1 MEESYRVMIS
11 TITLILK
18 LLCGVSLF
26 LYGMTVM
33 GDGLKMAAGNKLESL
48 LYKLTSTPIKGILLG
63 MVVTAIIQSSSATTV
78 MVVGFVNSGM
88 MKVAQAIGIVM
99 GSNIGTSITGW
110 ILSLSYIEGSQGIA
124 ALLSTSTISAIVA
137 IVGIIFMKFLKK
149 PGLKHLGAIML
160 GFAVLMTGMQT
171 MSGAMSPLKDSPKF
185 ISLLTSFANPFIGIL
200 IGVVFTAI
208 LQSASASVGILQALS
223 VTGGISFATALP
235 ITMGIGVGAAA
246 PVLLSSI
253 GTNKNGKR
261 TALVYLLNDL
271 IGMCIWSVIFYAAN
285 FIVGGFGFMGIT
297 MSPVRIAILNSGYR
311 ILNIMTLSP
320 FIKQIEKLVYF
331 LVKETDEDTEEDK
344 EFALLDDRFLKYPD
358 LALAQTQAVINSMAS
373 KTRKNI
379 FRAMNLM
386 GEYDEK
392 KFERVVQR
400 ENLLD
405 KYEDKIGA
413 YMLQVTANQL
423 SSKQSARATKYMHC
437 LSDFERLGDHSAGLA
452 YVAKE
457 LKEKQISFSPA
468 ARSELQVLFKSIREI
483 VDLTYESFTKDDME
497 AAPKVEPMRRIIIAM
512 CGELKTRHV
521 VRLQQGKCS
530 IGQGFPFNDVLT
542 NAERIA
548 AHCSNIA
555 IAVVEQEQERVD
567 AHAYAKTIKGM
578 ETVNFEEVFNT
589 FAEKYEL
596 PSLQEIDQMA
606 EEKTIFDDEE

>member
-1 MEESYRVMIS
+1 MIS

-33 GDGLKMAAGNKLESL
+33 GDGLKAAAGNKLEAL
-48 LYKLTSTPIKGILLG
+48 LYKLTNTPLKGILLG

-110 ILSLSYIEGSQGIA
+110 ILSLSYIEGSEGIA
-124 ALLSTSTISAIVA
+124 SLLSTATISAIVA
-137 IVGIIFMKFLKK
+137 IAGIILLKFVKK
-149 PGLKHLGAIML
+149 PGLNHVGAIML

-171 MSGAMSPLKDSPKF
+171 MSGAMSPLKSNPTF
-185 ISLLTSFANPFIGIL
+185 ISLLTKFTNPFIGIL

-223 VTGGISFATALP
+223 VTGAITFASALP

-271 IGMCIWSVIFYAAN
+271 IGMVVWSIIFYTAN
-285 FIVGGFGFMGIT
+285 MIVGGFGFLTIVMN
-297 MSPVRIAILNSGYR
+297 PFKLALLNTVYR
-311 ILNIMTLSP
+311 ALNITTLSP

-331 LVKETDEDTEEDK
+331 LVKDSEEETEEDK
-344 EFALLDDRFLKYPD
+344 EFALLDERFLNYPD
-358 LALAQTQAVINSMAS
+358 LALAQTQAVINGMAS

-386 GEYDEK
+386 QGYDAK
-392 KFERVVQR
+392 KFDKVIAR
-400 ENLLD
+400 ESLLD
-405 KYEDKIGA
+405 KYEDKLGA
-413 YMLQVTANQL
+413 YLMQITAKPL
-423 SSKQSARATKYMHC
+423 SVKQSARATKFMHC

-457 LKEKQISFSPA
+457 LESKKIGFSA
-468 ARSELQVLFKSIREI
+468 AANAELQVLFKAIREI
-483 VDLTYESFTKDDME
+483 VDLTYEGFMKDDME

-512 CGELKTRHV
+512 CSELKTRHV

-530 IGQGFPFNDVLT
+530 VAQGFPFNDVLT

-555 IAVVEQEQERVD
+555 IAVVEQREQRAD

-578 ETVNFEEVFNT
+578 EKVNFEEAFDA

-596 PSLQEIDQMA
+596 PSLSEIDQMGD
-606 EEKTIFDDEE
+606 EQTVFDDEE

>member
-1 MEESYRVMIS
+1 MIS

-18 LLCGVSLF
+18 LLCGVALF

-33 GDGLKMAAGNKLESL
+33 GDGLKAAAGNKLEAL
-48 LYKLTSTPIKGILLG
+48 LYKLTNTPLKGILLG

-110 ILSLSYIEGSQGIA
+110 ILSLSYIEGSAGIA
-124 ALLSTSTISAIVA
+124 SLLSTSTISAIVA
-137 IVGIIFMKFLKK
+137 IVGIIFLKFVKK

-171 MSGAMSPLKDSPKF
+171 MSGAMSPLKESPTF
-185 ISLLTSFANPFIGIL
+185 ISLLTKFTNPFIGIL

-223 VTGGISFATALP
+223 VTGAITFASALP

-271 IGMCIWSVIFYAAN
+271 IGMVIWSIIFYSVNAV
-285 FIVGGFGFMGIT
+285 VGGFGFLTLT
-297 MSPVRIAILNSGYR
+297 MSPVRIAILNSVYR
-311 ILNIMTLSP
+311 ILNISTLSP
-320 FIKQIEKLVYF
+320 FIKQIEKLVF
-331 LVKETDEDTEEDK
+331 FIVKDDPSEKEEDN
-344 EFALLDDRFLKYPD
+344 EFALLDERFLRYPD
-358 LALAQTQAVINSMAS
+358 LALAQTQAVINGMAS

-386 GEYDEK
+386 QEYDEK
-392 KFERVVQR
+392 KFDKVIAR

-405 KYEDKIGA
+405 KYEDKLGA
-413 YMLQVTANQL
+413 YLMQITAHTL
-423 SSKQSARATKYMHC
+423 SGKQSARATKFMHC

-457 LKEKQISFSPA
+457 LEDKKINFSA
-468 ARSELQVLFKSIREI
+468 SANAELQVLFKAIREI
-483 VDLTYESFTKDDME
+483 VDLTYDSFLKDDMV

-521 VRLQQGKCS
+521 VRLQQGKCNVA
-530 IGQGFPFNDVLT
+530 QGFPFNDVLT

-555 IAVVEQEQERVD
+555 IAVVEQKEERVD

-578 ETVNFEEVFNT
+578 ENVDFEKEFDNF
-589 FAEKYEL
+589 AQKYEL
-596 PSLQEIDQMA
+596 PSLHEIDQMKDA
-606 EEKTIFDDEE
+606 PTFFDDEE

>member
-1 MEESYRVMIS
+1 MIS

-18 LLCGVSLF
+18 LLCGVALF

-33 GDGLKMAAGNKLESL
+33 GDGLKAAAGNKLEAL
-48 LYKLTSTPIKGILLG
+48 LYKLTNTPLKGILLG

-110 ILSLSYIEGSQGIA
+110 ILSLSYIEGSAGIA
-124 ALLSTSTISAIVA
+124 SLLSTSTISAIVA
-137 IVGIIFMKFLKK
+137 IVGIIFLKFVKK

-171 MSGAMSPLKDSPKF
+171 MSGAMSPLKDNPTF
-185 ISLLTSFANPFIGIL
+185 ISLLTKFTNPFIGIL

-223 VTGGISFATALP
+223 VTGAITFASALP

-271 IGMCIWSVIFYAAN
+271 IGMVIWSVIFYSVNAV
-285 FIVGGFGFMGIT
+285 VGGFGFLSLT
-297 MSPVRIAILNSGYR
+297 MSPVRIAILNSVYR
-311 ILNIMTLSP
+311 ILNISTLSP
-320 FIKQIEKLVYF
+320 FIKQIEKLVF
-331 LVKETDEDTEEDK
+331 FIVKDTEEDK
-344 EFALLDDRFLKYPD
+344 EEDNEFALLDERFLNYPD
-358 LALAQTQAVINSMAS
+358 LALAQTQAVINGMAS
-373 KTRKNI
+373 KTRKNV
-379 FRAMNLM
+379 FRSMNLM
-386 GEYDEK
+386 REFDEK
-392 KFERVVQR
+392 KFEKVLAR
-400 ENLLD
+400 ETLLD
-405 KYEDKIGA
+405 KYEDKLGA
-413 YMLQVTANQL
+413 YLMQVTAKPM
-423 SSKQSARATKYMHC
+423 SVKQSARATKFMHC

-457 LKEKQISFSPA
+457 LQDKKISFSPSA
-468 ARSELQVLFKSIREI
+468 KAELQVLFKAIREI
-483 VDLTYESFTKDDME
+483 MDLTYDSFIKDDMV

-512 CGELKTRHV
+512 CSELKTRHV

-555 IAVVEQEQERVD
+555 IAVIEQRDERVD
-567 AHAYAKTIKGM
+567 AHAFAKTIKGM
-578 ETVNFEEVFNT
+578 ENVDFEKEFDN

-596 PSLQEIDQMA
+596 PSLHEIDQM
-606 EEKTIFDDEE
+606 TDVSTVFDDEE

>member
-1 MEESYRVMIS
+1 MIS

-18 LLCGVSLF
+18 LLCGVALF

-33 GDGLKMAAGNKLESL
+33 GDGLKMAAGNKLEAL
-48 LYKLTSTPIKGILLG
+48 LYKLTNTPIKGILLG

-110 ILSLSYIEGSQGIA
+110 ILSLSYIEGSEGIA
-124 ALLSTSTISAIVA
+124 ALLSTATISAIVA
-137 IVGIIFMKFLKK
+137 IVGIVLMKFIKK
-149 PGLKHLGAIML
+149 PGYNHVGAIML

-171 MSGAMSPLKDSPKF
+171 MSGAMSPLKDSPAF
-185 ISLLTSFANPFIGIL
+185 VSLLTKFTNPFIGIL
-200 IGVVFTAI
+200 IGIVFTAI

-223 VTGGISFATALP
+223 VTGAITFASALP
-235 ITMGIGVGAAA
+235 ITMGIGIGAAA

-253 GTNKNGKR
+253 GTSKNGKR

-271 IGMCIWSVIFYAAN
+271 IGMLVWSIIFYSVNAA
-285 FIVGGFGFMGIT
+285 VGGFGFLGIV
-297 MSPVRIAILNSGYR
+297 MNPFKIALLNTVYR
-311 ILNIMTLSP
+311 VLNITTLSP
-320 FIKQIEKLVYF
+320 FINQIEKLVFF
-331 LVKETDEDTEEDK
+331 LIKDTDEDKEEDQ
-344 EFALLDDRFLKYPD
+344 EFALLDERFLKYPD
-358 LALAQTQAVINSMAS
+358 LALAQTQAVINGMAS

-379 FRAMNLM
+379 FRSMNLM
-386 GEYDEK
+386 QGYDDK
-392 KFERVVQR
+392 KFGKVISR
-400 ENLLD
+400 EALLD
-405 KYEDKIGA
+405 KYEDKLGA
-413 YMLQVTANQL
+413 YLMRITA
-423 SSKQSARATKYMHC
+423 SVISPKQSARATKFMRC

-457 LKEKQISFSPA
+457 LEDKKIGFSPA
-468 ARSELQVLFKSIREI
+468 ATAELQVLFKAIREI
-483 VDLTYESFTKDDME
+483 VDLTYESFIRDDMN

-521 VRLQQGKCS
+521 VRLQKGICS
-530 IGQGFPFNDVLT
+530 IAQGFPFNDVLT

-555 IAVVEQEQERVD
+555 IAVVEQNQERAD
-567 AHAYAKTIKGM
+567 IHAYAKTIKGM
-578 ETVNFEEVFNT
+578 EKVNFEEAFDT

-596 PSLQEIDQMA
+596 PSLHEIDQMA
-606 EEKTIFDDEE
+606 GQAAEEPTVFDDEE

>member
-1 MEESYRVMIS
+1 MIS

-33 GDGLKMAAGNKLESL
+33 GDGLKMAAGNKLEAL
-48 LYKLTSTPIKGILLG
+48 LYKLTNTPLKGILLG
-63 MVVTAIIQSSSATTV
+63 TAVTAIIQSSSATTV

-88 MKVAQAIGIVM
+88 MKVAQAIGIIM

-110 ILSLSYIEGSQGIA
+110 ILSLSYIEGSAGIA
-124 ALLSTSTISAIVA
+124 SLLSTATISAIVA
-137 IVGIIFMKFLKK
+137 IVGIILMKFTKK
-149 PGLKHLGAIML
+149 PANHHLGAIML

-171 MSGAMSPLKDSPKF
+171 MSGAVAPLKDNPTF
-185 ISLLTSFANPFIGIL
+185 ISMLTKFANPFIGIL
-200 IGVVFTAI
+200 IGIVFTAI

-261 TALVYLLNDL
+261 TALVYLINDL
-271 IGMCIWSVIFYAAN
+271 LGMIIWSIIFYSVNAV
-285 FIVGGFGFMGIT
+285 VGGFSFLDIT
-297 MSPVRIAILNSGYR
+297 MSPVRIALMNTVYRVLTILV
-311 ILNIMTLSP
+311 LCP
-320 FIKQIEKLVYF
+320 FIKQIEKLVF
-331 LVKETDEDTEEDK
+331 ALVKDSAADK
-344 EFALLDDRFLKYPD
+344 EEENEFSLLDERFLKYPD
-358 LALAQTQAVINSMAS
+358 LSLGQVQTVINGMAS

-379 FRAMNLM
+379 FRSMNLM
-386 GEYDEK
+386 KEFEDKKYEK
-392 KFERVVQR
+392 VLAR

-405 KYEDKIGA
+405 KYEDKLGA
-413 YMLQVTANQL
+413 YLMQITASPL
-423 SSKQSARATKYMHC
+423 SGKQSARAAKYMRC

-457 LKEKQISFSPA
+457 LKDKKIGFSNA
-468 ARSELQVLFKSIREI
+468 ANAELMVLFKAIREI
-483 VDLTYESFTKDDME
+483 VDLTYDSFIKDDKNC
-497 AAPKVEPMRRIIIAM
+497 APKIEAMRGLINSI
-512 CGELKTRHV
+512 CSELKIRHV

-530 IGQGFPFNDVLT
+530 VAQGFPFNDVLT

-555 IAVVEQEQERVD
+555 IAVVEQDRENAD
-567 AHAYAKTIKGM
+567 IHAYGQTIKAKK
-578 ETVNFEEVFNT
+578 VNFEEAFNT
-589 FAEKYEL
+589 FAAKYEL
-596 PSLQEIDQMA
+596 PNLHEIDAMV
-606 EEKTIFDDEE
+606 EEQTVFDDEE